1 MFLSPFY
8 LKDWGYEIIMSGNIF
23 LNKIRE
29 YGKIYNK
36 DKSSFYYLEKGIIR
50 SKMSYLELYN
60 YIKSYS
66 SKFKNL
72 NLCNKLCLLYLP
84 AGVEAVG
91 LIFGCLS
98 AGIIP
103 IIRTIGE
110 DVAYEK
116 LSYHISEIK
125 KEIPEIFALITNYEY
140 KNLDTICRKNSIEYI
155 NINHIDKLK
164 KYNPTKKFINADIV
178 LLTSGSTKFS
188 KGIKITLD
196 QLYKN
201 ALYCKKIWNVDENS
215 RCLTWMPHSHIYGLV
230 SGILVPIITG
240 SQSFIM
246 SPKEFSNHCEIWL
259 ENLSSY
265 KITHTHTAA
274 SNLTLENS
282 VVMHKKKNLKKLDLS
297 NLKTLSLGGEMVNIK
312 LLEKFNDYF
321 SSMELNKM
329 VYSPN
334 CGMTEISGL
343 LCGVEN
349 SDEIYT
355 LKVNEEQLKLNNRIE
370 LQSDFGFCELVSVG
384 KVETANVLI
393 MIPNTNTIL
402 SEKNIGEIIIS
413 IDSISNGYIKEED
426 NINVFVKFPFIDNRT
441 YYRTGDLGFVYNK
454 HLFIT
459 GRIKELIKIKGK
471 NISPYEIESCINLFI
486 KDENLG
492 DNVAFSVKDEFGKE
506 NIGIFI
512 EIHNS
517 INYTEEFELKEQIV
531 EIIKNKLQIVVNKD
545 YIVFLNKNK
554 IPRFTNGKISRKKC
568 NENFQ
573 LIRSDESG

>member
-1 MFLSPFY
+1 MGANVFL
-8 LKDWGYEIIMSGNIF
+8 D
-23 LNKIRE
+23 KIRL
-29 YGKIYNK
+29 YSKIYNK
-36 DKSSFYYLEKGIIR
+36 DESSFYYLEKGIIVN
-50 SKMSYLELYN
+50 KMSYLELYN
-60 YIKSYS
+60 YITLYG

-84 AGVEAVG
+84 AGVEAIG
-91 LIFGCLS
+91 LIFACLS

-110 DVAYEK
+110 DVTYEK

-125 KEIPEIFALITNYEY
+125 KEIPEIFALITNYEH
-140 KNLDTICRKNSIEYI
+140 KNLNNICNKNLIEYI

-164 KYNPTKKFINADIV
+164 KFNPTKKNINADIV

-201 ALYCKKIWNVDENS
+201 ALYCKKIWCVDKNS

-246 SPKEFSNHCEIWL
+246 NPKEFSNHCEIWL

-274 SNLTLENS
+274 SNFTLENS
-282 VVMHKKKNLKKLDLS
+282 VVLHKEKNIKKLDLS
-297 NLKTLSLGGEMVNIK
+297 NLKTLSLGGEMVNIEILK
-312 LLEKFNDYF
+312 KFNDYF
-321 SSMELNKM
+321 SLMGLDKM

-349 SDEIYT
+349 SEEIYT
-355 LKVNEEQLKLNNRIE
+355 LKVNEEQLKLNNRIK
-370 LQSDFGFCELVSVG
+370 LKSDFGFCELVSVG
-384 KVETANVLI
+384 KVEAANVLI
-393 MIPNTNTIL
+393 MIPNTSTIL
-402 SEKNIGEIIIS
+402 PEKNIGEIIIS
-413 IDSISNGYIKEED
+413 IDSISNGYIKKDD
-426 NINVFVKFPFIDNRT
+426 NTNVFVKFSFLDNKT
-441 YYRTGDLGFVYNK
+441 YYRTGDLGFVYNN

-486 KDENLG
+486 KDKNLG
-492 DNVAFSVKDEFGKE
+492 DNVAFSVKDGFGKE

-517 INYTEEFELKEQIV
+517 INCTKKDELKKQIIK
-531 EIIKNKLQIVVNKD
+531 IIKNKLQIIINED

-554 IPRFTNGKISRKKC
+554 IPRFINGKISRKKC
-568 NENFQ
+568 NEDFQ
-573 LIRSDESG
+573 LIRNDENE